1 MFNQLEDAKK
11 KADEVAKL
19 QLSQVQSSYNEM
31 KSNLSVVEFE
41 NLSLKSEK
49 RKLVSRVSTTRDQVR
64 QKVQQR
70 VFMIILPFMV
80 GVSIE
85 DS

>member
-1 MFNQLEDAKK
+1 MFKQLEDAKK

-70 VFMIILPFMV
+70 VFMIILLFMV

>member
-1 MFNQLEDAKK
+1 MFKQLEDAKK

-70 VFMIILPFMV
+70 NCGIYDYSSVY
-80 GVSIE
+80 GRSQH
-85 DS
+85 